1 MDTTAGLLLV
11 SAVLAF
17 VVGFCIQR
25 ASVCAVRATEQWVY
39 HRRTSRLRAFFSA
52 AAWSGLVIL
61 PLAWLFPRSAM
72 LAEDAPVTW
81 IVLVGGAL
89 FGIGAALNGAC
100 ALGTVA
106 QLTRGRTDYLATLAG
121 ITLGAMAAIRIGVHS
136 EATIPSILSKPNWLG
151 LAALVAFGAVAV
163 PVIQHMRRI
172 GQSPRRR
179 LTTVLSFAA
188 LGVCGGILTGTAGA
202 WNYTSLLAGAAELA
216 IGPAPPQFYMVALV
230 CTVALLGGGISAAI
244 RLRRFTLTAPR
255 AWPCAARL
263 VGGTTMGVAAMMI
276 PGGNDMLLL
285 SGLPSLSVN
294 AWVAY
299 AAMMA
304 VLLGSLSLR
313 RGIERAWRRCAS

>member
-1 MDTTAGLLLV
+1 MDTTAALLLV

-61 PLAWLFPRSAM
+61 PLAWLVPGSAM

-81 IVLVGGAL
+81 TVLVGGAL

-172 GQSPRRR
+172 GQSPRLR
-179 LTTVLSFAA
+179 LTTVLSFAVTRRLWGHPDWNRRCLELYVA
-188 LGVCGGILTGTAGA
+188 PRRCGRTRHRSGPSPVLHGRARLYRGA
-202 WNYTSLLAGAAELA
+202 SRRRDQRGD
-216 IGPAPPQFYMVALV
+216 P
-230 CTVALLGGGISAAI
+230 SAALQVDSAK
-244 RLRRFTLTAPR
+244 RLAMRRKTGR
-255 AWPCAARL
+255 RHDNGRC
-263 VGGTTMGVAAMMI
+263 
-276 PGGNDMLLL
+276 GNDDP
-285 SGLPSLSVN
+285 GRQR
-294 AWVAY
+294 Y
-299 AAMMA
+299 AAA
-304 VLLGSLSLR
+304 VGPPIPERQRLGSVCCHDGGAV
-313 RGIERAWRRCAS
+313 GIAFAPTRP